1 MRSRPVVVLS
11 VVSVLA
17 LALAGCTAAGSSG
30 SSASSQTSTA
40 STASTAST
48 GGGGGSGSF
57 TVLAAGNGGL
67 NYDPQTN
74 AAPSSGEFMMPV
86 FDTLVKEAKDGTL
99 SPGLATAWKFSDDHK
114 TLTLTLR
121 TGVTFQDGTP
131 FDAEAVKSNFNRGKT
146 DPKSVILGQLASIDS
161 VAATD
166 ASTVTL
172 HLKGASG
179 ALLGFLAGPAGM
191 MASPKAWSN
200 STYATHPVGTG
211 PWQVSDSSRPGSD
224 MVYTAYQGY
233 WDPTVQKVATVHLRT
248 GTESTFI
255 PGLTGNSAQAVTL
268 TGTATDAQT
277 LQAAGLPVQPTGT
290 TYLHLMYL
298 NKSGVFADPKV
309 REAVSLA
316 IDRSA
321 ICTSL
326 LGGACTV
333 TGQPLAPK
341 SWAYDSSLAAPAQ
354 NIEKAKALLAEAGHP
369 QGVSFK
375 ATVASTGTQLQTEL
389 SAIQQMLAKAN
400 ITMTT
405 TPLPIAQLL
414 PSLDSGEFQAYYSV
428 NTGGA
433 DPAIPLASMSAPAY
447 NPGGYK
453 DSPFVAALDTANAAV
468 SQSDRA
474 AAYKKA
480 SAAYQDS
487 VFNVIILNQDLKFA
501 TAKGVSGVVAKD
513 PLILDARGVSVS

>member
-1 MRSRPVVVLS
+1 MKSRPVVLLAVM
-11 VVSVLA
+11 SVLTV
-17 LALAGCTAAGSSG
+17 AGCTAADSS
-30 SSASSQTSTA
+30 
-40 STASTAST
+40 ST
-48 GGGGGSGSF
+48 GAVNTTGAGSSGSF
-57 TVLAAGNGGL
+57 TVLVAGNGGL

-86 FDTLVKEAKDGTL
+86 FDTLVKAAKDGTL
-99 SPGLATAWKFSDDHK
+99 SPGLATAWKFSDDQK

-121 TGVTFQDGTP
+121 NGVTFQDGAA
-131 FDAEAVKSNFNRGKT
+131 FDAEAVKSNINRGKT
-146 DPKSVILGQLASIDS
+146 DPKSVIVGQLASIDS
-161 VAATD
+161 VDAT
-166 ASTVTL
+166 SPTTVTL
-172 HLKGASG
+172 RLKAASG

-191 MASPKAWSN
+191 MGSPKAWSN
-200 STYATHPVGTG
+200 STYATHPVGAG
-211 PWQVSDSSRPGSD
+211 PWQVSDSSKPGSD
-224 MVYTAYQGY
+224 MVYTAYKGY
-233 WDPTVQKVATVHLRT
+233 WDPSVQKVATVHVRI
-248 GTESTFI
+248 GTESTFV

-268 TGTATDAQT
+268 TGAATDAQT
-277 LQAAGLPVQPTGT
+277 LQGAGLPVKPTET

-298 NKSGVFADPKV
+298 NKTGIFADPKV
-309 REAVSLA
+309 RQAVSLA
-316 IDRSA
+316 IDRTA

-326 LGGACTV
+326 LGGACTI

-354 NIEKAKALLAEAGHP
+354 NIERAKALLAEAGHP

-375 ATVASTGTQLQTEL
+375 AGVASTATQLQTEL

-405 TPLPIAQLL
+405 IPTPIAQLL
-414 PSLDSGEFQAYYSV
+414 PSFDSGEIQAYYSV

-447 NPGGYK
+447 NPGGFT
-453 DSPFVAALDTANAAV
+453 DSPFLSALGEANTAV
-468 SQSDRA
+468 SQADRA

-480 SAAYQDS
+480 SAAFQDS
-487 VFNVIILNQDLKFA
+487 VFNIVILNQDLQFA

-513 PLILDARGVSVS
+513 PLILEARGVTVP